1 MTTYVNPNI
10 ITSSKALSH
19 EKKVVYVTDKSLIT
33 LNQSKKYHDNLL
45 FPWEIKRMKYSMMH
59 LGNPIR
65 RSYFL
70 IKKNELGNLFCLRE
84 IAIEQ

>member
-45 FPWEIKRMKYSMMH
+45 FAWE
-59 LGNPIR
+59 
-65 RSYFL
+65 
-70 IKKNELGNLFCLRE
+70 IKKNEIFYDTFGKSYKKVIFPYKE
-84 IAIEQ
+84 K